1 MTIPGQTDSP
11 QHEGGPAA
19 SARPLAGR
27 VAAVTG
33 ASQGLGVAIARRLA
47 SEGCG
52 VALLARRAGRL
63 KALAEELG
71 PAAVGFPCDVSD
83 PGSVRHAFEGIAESF
98 GRLHVLVNNAGT
110 FEMSLLE
117 NASDGFIIGQVAT
130 NLVGPMLCSR
140 AAIPLLREAG
150 GGHILNISSRSV
162 ELARPY
168 LSVYAGTKGGL
179 EIFSR
184 TLAAEL
190 RPNDISVSTIRVG
203 PLATAEV
210 RAKQSGTSAV
220 VSEWVARGG
229 PAPEP
234 PAPPE
239 SVADAVVFIASMRPG
254 ARIPVVY
261 LEPR

>member
-1 MTIPGQTDSP
+1 MSAGAPREGSP
-11 QHEGGPAA
+11 EG
-19 SARPLAGR
+19 PLSGL

-33 ASQGLGVAIARRLA
+33 ASKGLGVAIARRLA
-47 SEGCG
+47 NEGAK
-52 VALLARRAGRL
+52 VALLARSAGRL
-63 KALAEELG
+63 QSLADEFG
-71 PAAVGFPCDVSD
+71 PPAICFQCDVSD
-83 PGSVRHAFEGIAESF
+83 PASVRNAFDGIGETF
-98 GRLHVLVNNAGT
+98 GRLDVLVNNAGI

-117 NASDGFIIGQVAT
+117 EASDDFIFDHVTT

-140 AAIPLLREAG
+140 AAIPLIRAAG
-150 GGHILNISSRSV
+150 GGHVINISSRSV

-179 EIFSR
+179 ETFSR

-190 RPNDISVSTIRVG
+190 RPSDISVSTIRVG
-203 PLATAEV
+203 PIATAET
-210 RAKQSGTSAV
+210 RAAENTTSAV